1 MMEAVCNG
9 KIDPKI
15 IRQVMQ
21 NNRNNSSNSAAKF
34 FNRSKLDYPNN
45 ETSKASRKYVK
56 AMRHLSVCQD
66 MFCGRIFAN
75 KSLGLHSKQHFI
87 QQADARFITQNL
99 RLRSKTAHHCK
110 RSAETSMVQ
119 RIPDR

>member
-56 AMRHLSVCQD
+56 AMRHLSVRTPLVFLV
-66 MFCGRIFAN
+66 MLLLTN
-75 KSLGLHSKQHFI
+75 S
-87 QQADARFITQNL
+87 
-99 RLRSKTAHHCK
+99 
-110 RSAETSMVQ
+110 
-119 RIPDR
+119 